1 MTYQQAGRIAVI
13 KRILGWVIFIPAVL
27 STLISVL
34 KFMYEHSEKKPGIDA
49 VMMDFAHVMI
59 EMMRFNTPFLNFFW
73 YNSPL
78 PDFHHSL
85 NIGFWIIFILV
96 FVGMALQASGA
107 RMARQAKFLRE
118 GIEDQLILEQAK
130 GADGLTREQLAE
142 RIVVPRHT
150 ILVQYFPLYV
160 LPVIVIV
167 IGYFFFFAAGLS
179 VSQVPGKPGTFLFR
193 WQRTWFSLIINGNVD
208 KQRFRRLVALANR
221 F

>member
-96 FVGMALQASGA
+96 FVGMTLQASGA

-118 GIEDQLILEQAK
+118 GIEDQLILEAGQRRRWVNPRAARGTHCGTAPYDP
-130 GADGLTREQLAE
+130 GA
-142 RIVVPRHT
+142 V
-150 ILVQYFPLYV
+150 FPTV
-160 LPVIVIV
+160 R
-167 IGYFFFFAAGLS
+167 AA
-179 VSQVPGKPGTFLFR
+179 R
-193 WQRTWFSLIINGNVD
+193 
-208 KQRFRRLVALANR
+208 
-221 F
+221 

>member
-13 KRILGWVIFIPAVL
+13 KTHFRMGYLYSRRAVDADFCAQ
-27 STLISVL
+27 IC
-34 KFMYEHSEKKPGIDA
+34 MYEHSEKETGIDA

-142 RIVVPRHT
+142 RIVVPRH
-150 ILVQYFPLYV
+150 YD
-160 LPVIVIV
+160 
-167 IGYFFFFAAGLS
+167 
-179 VSQVPGKPGTFLFR
+179 PGCSISHCTCCR
-193 WQRTWFSLIINGNVD
+193 
-208 KQRFRRLVALANR
+208 
-221 F
+221 

>member
-1 MTYQQAGRIAVI
+1 MTYQQAGRIAVL
-13 KRILGWVIFIPAVL
+13 KRILGWVVFIPAVI

-78 PDFHHSL
+78 PDFKHGM
-85 NIGFWIIFILV
+85 NIGFWIIYILV

-107 RMARQAKFLRE
+107 RMGRQAKFLR
-118 GIEDQLILEQAK
+118 QAK
-130 GADGLTREQLAE
+130 GTEGLTREQISA
-142 RIVVPRHT
+142 RVVVPRHT

-160 LPVIVIV
+160 LPVIIIV
-167 IGYFFFFAAGLS
+167 LGYFFFSLLG
-179 VSQVPGKPGTFLFR
+179 FL
-193 WQRTWFSLIINGNVD
+193 
-208 KQRFRRLVALANR
+208 
-221 F
+221 